1 MPSTMRCEIVSA
13 EREMFSGKVT
23 MVVAT
28 GAVGDLGILPHHTPL
43 LTSLQPGPVRVQLD
57 DGTEELFYVNGGY
70 LEVQPKEVTILAD
83 VAERV
88 EEMDEQAAEAARV
101 AAREALEGKNK
112 DMDYSA
118 AAAQLAESLAQLRTI
133 EHLRRKGGRG
143 GK

>member
-23 MVVAT
+23 MVVAS

>member
-23 MVVAT
+23 MLVAN
-28 GAVGDLGILPHHTPL
+28 GAEGDLGILPHHTPL
-43 LTSLQPGPVRVQLD
+43 LTSLEPGPVRVTLD

-70 LEVQPKEVTILAD
+70 LEVQPKEVTVLAD
-83 VAERV
+83 VAERA
-88 EEMDEQAAEAARV
+88 EDMDEKAAEAARV

-133 EHLRRKGGRG
+133 EQLRKKGRG
-143 GK
+143 RRG

>member
-13 EREMFSGKVT
+13 EREMFSGRVT
-23 MVVAT
+23 MVVAS
-28 GAVGDLGILPHHTPL
+28 GVEGDLGILPHHTPL
-43 LTSLQPGPVRVQLD
+43 LTSLQPGPVRVELD

-133 EHLRRKGGRG
+133 EHLRKKGGRG

>member
-13 EREMFSGKVT
+13 ERELFSGKVT
-23 MVVAT
+23 MLVAN
-28 GAVGDLGILPHHTPL
+28 GSEGDLGILPHHTPL
-43 LTSLQPGPVRVQLD
+43 LTGLEPGPVRVVLE
-57 DGTEELFYVNGGY
+57 DGSEELFYVNGGY
-70 LEVQPKEVTILAD
+70 LEVQPKEVTVLAD

-133 EHLRRKGGRG
+133 EQLRKKGRRG
-143 GK
+143 